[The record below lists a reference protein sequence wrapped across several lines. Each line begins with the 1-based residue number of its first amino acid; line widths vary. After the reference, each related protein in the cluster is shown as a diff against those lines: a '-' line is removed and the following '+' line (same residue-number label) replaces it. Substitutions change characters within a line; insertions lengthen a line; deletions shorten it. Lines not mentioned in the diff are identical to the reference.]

1 MSDEPK
7 PTCGKIG
14 CDTPVSSWGMWCD
27 ECHKESIITPPPSRR
42 RPIQRLPAPPIPPVL
57 TGKMTNAELAEA
69 IEYARTTIEKV
80 KDPGLQKRLVQQVE
94 KLLDVQL
101 ARASAVAIDTQ
112 AKTVP

>member
-1 MSDEPK
+1 MGYRVPK
-7 PTCGKIG
+7 P
-14 CDTPVSSWGMWCD
+14 PV
-27 ECHKESIITPPPSRR
+27 PPC
-42 RPIQRLPAPPIPPVL
+42 RPPAPPMPPVL